1 MNEQTVVNQFMNTVL
16 EAINSGHG
24 FIQNDIWWLF
34 QVLLVI
40 NLTLSGLYWALGSDE
55 VIVGLM
61 KRVLLIGFLVFL
73 LDSWPYLTDTLG
85 KTFVQLGLKAG
96 GDGVTPG
103 AFLDPGRVA
112 GLGYLVTNH
121 LWDAARDL
129 VGPKGLFTNFV
140 EIMVLLFTGVVVLV
154 AFFVFATQIL
164 LAVIAYKL
172 GALVV
177 FVLVPFA
184 VLNKTAFLAE
194 RPLGYLFAMAVRLMV
209 MAFVVSVAF
218 RLFTELSV
226 GNPDEMTIRTA
237 VALAFG
243 AVLVLTLAFLAP
255 RIATDVVAG
264 TPSLGLG
271 DLMAPAAVTGGLVY
285 GAARAGMLASQLGGP
300 LARGG
305 LAAVRAATNAV
316 RDWPASSQASPTTIS
331 TGSLIPERPDT
342 SKLGGGNRPFQI
354 GGRSPKLLEY
364 KPWLEAPPS
373 PKGLEHKPR
382 PKRIEWKP
390 QL

>member
-1 MNEQTVVNQFMNTVL
+1 MNEQTVVNQFMDVVL
-16 EAINSGHG
+16 DTINSGYG

-40 NLTLSGLYWALGSDE
+40 NLTLAGLYWAMGSDE
-55 VIVGLM
+55 AVVGLM
-61 KRVLLIGFLVFL
+61 KRVLLIGFVAFL
-73 LDSWPYLTDTLG
+73 LDNWPFLTDTLG

-96 GDGVTPG
+96 GDGVSQE

-112 GLGYLVTNH
+112 GLGYLVTNR
-121 LWDAARDL
+121 LWDTARDL

-140 EIMVLLFTGVVVLV
+140 EIMVLFFAGVVVLV
-154 AFFVFATQIL
+154 AFFVFAIQIL

-172 GALVV
+172 SALII

-218 RLFTELSV
+218 RLFNEFTINGPEEV
-226 GNPDEMTIRTA
+226 TIRTA
-237 VALAFG
+237 VAIAFG

-255 RIATDVVAG
+255 KIAADVIAG
-264 TPSLGLG
+264 APSLGVG
-271 DLMAPAAVTGGLVY
+271 DLIAPAAATGGIVY
-285 GAARAGMLASQLGGP
+285 GAARAGMFASQFGGP

-305 LAAVRAATNAV
+305 LAAVRAATNAM
-316 RDWPASSQASPTTIS
+316 RGWSASSQASSITRVTA
-331 TGSLIPERPDT
+331 SLIPERPGT
-342 SKLGGGNRPFQI
+342 SKLLGGNRPSQI
-354 GGRSPKLLEY
+354 GGSSPKRLEH
-364 KPWLEAPPS
+364 KPWLESQPS
-373 PKGLEHKPR
+373 PKQL
-382 PKRIEWKP
+382 EWKP
-390 QL
+390 ND

>member
-1 MNEQTVVNQFMNTVL
+1 MTEQTVVNQFMNTVL
-16 EAINSGHG
+16 DTINSGYG
-24 FIQNDIWWLF
+24 FIQSDIWWLF

-40 NLTLSGLYWALGSDE
+40 NLTLAGLYWALGSDE
-55 VIVGLM
+55 AIAGLM
-61 KRVLLIGFLVFL
+61 KRVLLIGFIAFL
-73 LDSWPYLTDTLG
+73 LDNWPFLTDTLG

-96 GDGVTPG
+96 GDGVSQE

-112 GLGYLVTNH
+112 GLGYLVTNR

-140 EIMVLLFTGVVVLV
+140 EIMVLFFAGVVVLV
-154 AFFVFATQIL
+154 AFFVFAIQIL

-172 GALVV
+172 SALVV

-218 RLFTELSV
+218 RLFTEFTINDPEEV
-226 GNPDEMTIRTA
+226 TIRMA

-255 RIATDVVAG
+255 KIAADVIAG
-264 TPSLGLG
+264 APSLSLG
-271 DLMAPAAVTGGLVY
+271 DLITPAAATGGTRLRCRKSGDVRKSIWRTACSGWASCRACRDQRCEGLVY
-285 GAARAGMLASQLGGP
+285 VISSILPVTRVTASF
-300 LARGG
+300 
-305 LAAVRAATNAV
+305 
-316 RDWPASSQASPTTIS
+316 
-331 TGSLIPERPDT
+331 IPERSSI
-342 SKLGGGNRPFQI
+342 SKLPGANQPIPDR
-354 GGRSPKLLEY
+354 R
-364 KPWLEAPPS
+364 
-373 PKGLEHKPR
+373 
-382 PKRIEWKP
+382 
-390 QL
+390 